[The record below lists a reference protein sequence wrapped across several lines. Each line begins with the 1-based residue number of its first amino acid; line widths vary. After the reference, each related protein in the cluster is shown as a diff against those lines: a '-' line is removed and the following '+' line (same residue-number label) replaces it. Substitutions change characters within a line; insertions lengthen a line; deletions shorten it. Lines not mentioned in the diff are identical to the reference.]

1 MHNIRL
7 HIARRDL
14 NWIRRHEP
22 NRATPA
28 LHRVT
33 RMKQEQRAKKHGKH
47 INTAGRFWLGYAAA
61 VLTVIALAI

>member
-7 HIARRDL
+7 AIARRDL

-33 RMKQEQRAKKHGKH
+33 RMKQAQRARKDRHR

-61 VLTVIALAI
+61 VLTVIAMAI